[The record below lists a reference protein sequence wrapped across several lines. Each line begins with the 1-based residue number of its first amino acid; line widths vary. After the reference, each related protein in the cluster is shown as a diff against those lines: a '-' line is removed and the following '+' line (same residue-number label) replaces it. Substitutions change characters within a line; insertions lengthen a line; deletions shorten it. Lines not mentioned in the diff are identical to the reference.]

1 MRIIITLKETIMSSK
16 RTLGFKQLACKQCRS
31 IVDKV
36 DISADAITCSDCVQ
50 RELNGGF
57 SMTED
62 QYWEAVRA
70 GKLVSCTSDEEE

>member
-1 MRIIITLKETIMSSK
+1 MSK
-16 RTLGFKQLACKQCRS
+16 RRTLGFKQLACKSCGE
-31 IVDKV
+31 IVQKV
-36 DISADAITCSDCVQ
+36 DLEADSVTCSKCVQ

-70 GKLVSCTSDEEE
+70 GRVVSCENESAE